1 MPVLSSFQ
9 YNLVYNLMSL
19 TVAGMGAAALF
30 FFLSPGVGRK
40 FKPALVV
47 SGIVVSIACY
57 HYFRILHSY
66 EGSYAPSGNGVFA
79 ATGKP
84 FNDFYRYADWLL
96 TVPLLMVELV
106 AVLALAKVESRKLL
120 MRLTVAAALMIALG
134 YPGEAAIGTGNDT
147 AVWIWFAA
155 SMVPF
160 LFIMATLFGTLTEA
174 TKTQP
179 ENVRSLLGLARLVVI
194 VTWSFYPIAYV
205 IGVLGAHSGAGRTG
219 IQVGYTLADL
229 TAKAGFGLVI
239 YAIARAKSSD
249 IEAVVGEAAAK

>member
-1 MPVLSSFQ
+1 MLSSFQ

-30 FFLSPGVGRK
+30 FFLSPGVDRK

-57 HYFRILHSY
+57 HYFRILGSF
-66 EGSYAPSGNGVFA
+66 EASYAYTEGAYGGS
-79 ATGKP
+79 GKP

-96 TVPLLMVELV
+96 TVPLLMVELI

-120 MRLTVAAALMIALG
+120 TRLAVAAALMIALG

-147 AVWIWFAA
+147 VVWVWFVA
-155 SMVPF
+155 SMLPF
-160 LFIMATLFGTLTEA
+160 LYIMATLFGTLTRA
-174 TKTQP
+174 TQTQP
-179 ENVRSLLGLARLVVI
+179 ENVRSLISLARLVVI

-205 IGVLGAHSGAGRTG
+205 IGALGASSGAGRTA

-239 YAIARAKSSD
+239 YAIARAKSSGT
-249 IEAVVGEAAAK
+249 EESVAGQARAA

>member
-1 MPVLSSFQ
+1 MPELSSFQ
-9 YNLVYNLMSL
+9 YNIVYNLMSL

-40 FKPALVV
+40 FKPAVVV
-47 SGIVVSIACY
+47 SGVVVSIACY
-57 HYFRILHSY
+57 HYFRILGSF
-66 EGSYAPSGNGVFA
+66 EGSYAASSSGGYT

-106 AVLALAKVESRKLL
+106 AVLALAKVESSKLL
-120 MRLTVAAALMIALG
+120 TRLAVAAALMIALG

-147 AVWIWFAA
+147 VVWVWFVA
-155 SMVPF
+155 SMLPF
-160 LFIMATLFGTLTEA
+160 LYIMATLFGTLTRA
-174 TKTQP
+174 TQTQP
-179 ENVRSLLGLARLVVI
+179 ENVRSLLALARLVVV

-205 IGVLGAHSGAGRTG
+205 IGALGASSGAGRTA

-239 YAIARAKSSD
+239 YAIARAKSTD
-249 IEAVVGEAAAK
+249 TEVVVVQPRAT